1 MRLLLLNL
9 LFSLT
14 VFGQN
19 PQTKTFIETL
29 CSPSFHGRGYVNQ
42 GDSIA
47 ANYNAKSFQEIGL
60 LPLTESY
67 FQSFTF
73 PVQTFPGACEL

>member
-1 MRLLLLNL
+1 MRLLLLSFF
-9 LFSLT
+9 FSLT

-29 CSPSFHGRGYVNQ
+29 CSPSFHGRGYVNH

-47 ANYNAKSFQEIGL
+47 ANYIAKSFQEIGL
-60 LPLTESY
+60 LPEAIFRNLIFRFKPFLE
-67 FQSFTF
+67 
-73 PVQTFPGACEL
+73 PAN